1 MQAARLYKNLHA
13 RIFHV
18 VAVLT
23 VSSTLVHA
31 QLQQGGTPQPL
42 ATPPT
47 NAATPTPTPTPTPS
61 PTPVDPGPRPVGNQ
75 SKLFAGAH
83 FTENG
88 ATVTL
93 LKQAIVN
100 FHQPPDQLGNEGAG
114 QVLQFD
120 ATTGSPDRT
129 TAFFWGN
136 SVAVFGQNVS
146 VDGALDA
153 SGNPTI
159 PGLGPAF
166 NGTSCFMCHSQP
178 TIGGTS
184 PGRGTNGFTENPQI
198 AAATALGAK
207 NVLPQFIT
215 ANGPI
220 QEARFIF
227 DLANDSS
234 GNTVDGGVHE
244 LFSIQGRSDA
254 SNCTLAQPDFS
265 GQTSLHNVIFRIPTP
280 TFGLGMVENTSEDTF
295 LEYLN
300 AIASEAGAL
309 SPPIHGHFNHDPNDG
324 AMSKFGWKAQ
334 NKSLLLFAGEAANVE
349 LGLTNELFNNEK
361 AMGSGCTSIST
372 FGNGIVPAG
381 TSVFGT
387 SEDNTHVAFAS
398 GVLPEDTDSLVSSA
412 IENFAIFMRING
424 APSQCAYNSG
434 LDSTGAA
441 QCIAFS
447 SSSDSTSILRGK
459 TLFDIP
465 SRGGVGCALCHS
477 NQAFLTDPSP
487 VKGLS
492 NRTFTPF
499 SDFALHHMGATLADG
514 ISQGQAG
521 PDEFRTAPLWGLGQ
535 RLFFLHDGRT
545 GNLAQAIQDHFS
557 DPSICYT
564 TTTSQNITVQGHAF
578 TPSTTVKSCGSEAN
592 AVVQNFQ
599 KLSLADR
606 NNLLKYLRSL

>member
-1 MQAARLYKNLHA
+1 MQVVRLKGSKKV

-23 VSSTLVHA
+23 FCSALVQA
-31 QLQQGGTPQPL
+31 QT
-42 ATPPT
+42 A
-47 NAATPTPTPTPTPS
+47 TPS
-61 PTPVDPGPRPVGNQ
+61 PTPVDPGPRPVGFQ
-75 SKLFAGAH
+75 TKLFPGAN
-83 FTENG
+83 FNNNG
-88 ATVTL
+88 TVTTL
-93 LKQAIVN
+93 LTQPIVN

-114 QVLQFD
+114 QVITFD
-120 ATTGSPDRT
+120 STSGSPDRT

-146 VDGALDA
+146 VDGAPDA
-153 SGNPTI
+153 NGNPTI

-178 TIGGTS
+178 TIGGSS
-184 PGRGTNGFTENPQI
+184 PGKGTNGFSQNPQI
-198 AAATALGAK
+198 AAATALGGK
-207 NVLPQFIT
+207 NVVPSFVT

-234 GNTVDGGVHE
+234 GNTLDGSVHE
-244 LFSIQGRSDA
+244 LFTTQGRSDA
-254 SNCTLAQPDFS
+254 GNCVLAQPDFS
-265 GQTSLHNVIFRIPTP
+265 TQRSLHNVIFRIPTP
-280 TFGLGMVENTSEDTF
+280 TFGLGLVENTSEATF
-295 LEYLN
+295 QAYLN
-300 AIASEAGAL
+300 SIASVASSL
-309 SPPIHGHFNHDPNDG
+309 SPPIHGHFNHDANDG

-361 AMGSGCTSIST
+361 VPGSGCVSTST
-372 FGNGIVPAG
+372 FGNGVVPSG
-381 TSVFGT
+381 TSALGT
-387 SEDNTHVAFAS
+387 SEDNTHVAFQS
-398 GVLPEDTDSLVSSA
+398 GVLPEDTDSMVSSA

-424 APSQCAYNSG
+424 APSQCAYDSG
-434 LDSTGAA
+434 LTPPITCASGVPPSQCVRQAKCVAFADSANSAA
-441 QCIAFS
+441 
-447 SSSDSTSILRGK
+447 ILRGQ
-459 TLFDIP
+459 TLFDVP
-465 SRGGVGCALCHS
+465 AKGGVGCALCHS
-477 NQAFLTDPSP
+477 NQPFMTDPSP